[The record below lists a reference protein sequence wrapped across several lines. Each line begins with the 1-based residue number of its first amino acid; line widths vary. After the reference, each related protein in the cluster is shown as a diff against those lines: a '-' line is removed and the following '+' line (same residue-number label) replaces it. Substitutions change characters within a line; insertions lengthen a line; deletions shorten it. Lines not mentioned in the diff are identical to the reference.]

1 MKLFFAF
8 AALAAASTT
17 TQPTTVDVAQSTG
30 AQSTESLTAA
40 DDDSDDVF
48 DPQEEDEEGADGIES
63 YCSYLRDMI
72 VEIQTIGI
80 GNWEEYDEAMEEV
93 GSEDAY
99 WIVMEEDCSDLCLE
113 EGQSDCSDLFAT
125 ASETTEDPLDDA
137 ADEACTAAQ
146 GTYAASAND
155 LEKVANLAACDLA
168 CADIEGETCGSLV
181 NSLSFALFAILS
193 ILKY

>member
-17 TQPTTVDVAQSTG
+17 TQPTTVGA
-30 AQSTESLTAA
+30 AQSTEAEVVELTAA

-48 DPQEEDEEGADGIES
+48 DPQEEEDEEGADGIES

-72 VEIQTIGI
+72 VEIQTIGFE
-80 GNWEEYDEAMEEV
+80 NWEEYDEAMEEV

-168 CADIEGETCGSLV
+168 CAEIEGETCGSLV